1 MLKKR
6 ARDLMGDGGGV
17 VLRCSTSGG
26 DNLFATANQMMS
38 KKMRGASVTAAKEAG
53 LLAAGFE
60 EAIGFFNRVKVSC
73 DRHVY
78 EALLGTLSLY
88 RQRCIGKDILCAKVL
103 LLLKNHQDLTQHF
116 LNFIC
121 GPPVTLTPPPPPPSS
136 SGRGES
142 RSKKV
147 EEEKKKEKEKNH
159 SLDVVIRGPQVTPPS
174 PSSSDSCD
182 HEGRSNGVPSLLQY
196 MRKSKSKEEEKNHSN
211 KRAKIV
217 TDTPKQGA
225 ENVRAIQV
233 IPERVVYANC
243 PDLIE
248 EVTTFATVPEDATQ
262 IAEYETLY
270 SHTLKMANGG
280 AIQADWAGS
289 DHQYSAGTEENKVA
303 ANAMFQQESP
313 VSNNE
318 EEEEEAGALIRE
330 ELKKQGICLF
340 QKAREKLPSPQKFLE
355 PFYYYTNG
363 KIEKA
368 EFDEKMAA
376 VIGEYPDLA
385 IQLELYLSKL
395 DEFCGSLKDKDD
407 NDTCKARQSSMQQKK
422 NNQVLDQFP
431 DDESR
436 HCTPSYWLRTEDND
450 NSSSGHWKDQDTRRG
465 EELINDKWVCQPPYS
480 YTSTHPHKSKK
491 EKLLLECE
499 DDMFEVDM
507 LLGWVKSA
515 QDYGTGWLNSING
528 SKGNIM
534 SDGKE
539 RYLINCIKRLYGTA
553 HGQRILRSLKERPE
567 DTLPSILSRLK
578 QKHQELLMFRS
589 DKRSIWADVY
599 SKYNSRSIA
608 AALG

>member
-1 MLKKR
+1 M
-6 ARDLMGDGGGV
+6 
-17 VLRCSTSGG
+17 C
-26 DNLFATANQMMS
+26 
-38 KKMRGASVTAAKEAG
+38 
-53 LLAAGFE
+53 
-60 EAIGFFNRVKVSC
+60 
-73 DRHVY
+73 
-78 EALLGTLSLY
+78 
-88 RQRCIGKDILCAKVL
+88 
-103 LLLKNHQDLTQHF
+103 
-116 LNFIC
+116 
-121 GPPVTLTPPPPPPSS
+121 
-136 SGRGES
+136 
-142 RSKKV
+142 
-147 EEEKKKEKEKNH
+147 
-159 SLDVVIRGPQVTPPS
+159 
-174 PSSSDSCD
+174 
-182 HEGRSNGVPSLLQY
+182 
-196 MRKSKSKEEEKNHSN
+196 KSKSKEEETNHSN
-211 KRAKIV
+211 KRPKIV
-217 TDTPKQGA
+217 TDMPKQGA

-248 EVTTFATVPEDATQ
+248 EVTTFASVPEDATQ
-262 IAEYETLY
+262 IAEYEGLY
-270 SHTLKMANGG
+270 SHTLKMADGG
-280 AIQADWAGS
+280 AIQADWAGT
-289 DHQYSAGTEENKVA
+289 DHQYSTGTEENKVA
-303 ANAMFQQESP
+303 VNAMFQQESP

-318 EEEEEAGALIRE
+318 EEKEEAGALIRE

-340 QKAREKLPSPQKFLE
+340 QKAREKLPSTQKFLG

-368 EFDEKMAA
+368 EFDQKMEA

-395 DEFCGSLKDKDD
+395 EEFYGSLKDKDD

-422 NNQVLDQFP
+422 HNQVLDQFP

-436 HCTPSYWLRTEDND
+436 HCTPSYWLHTEDND
-450 NSSSGHWKDQDTRRG
+450 NSSPGLGKDQDTRRG
-465 EELINDKWVCQPPYS
+465 EELINDKWVCQPLDS

-507 LLGWVKSA
+507 LLSWVKSA

-528 SKGNIM
+528 RKGNIM

-539 RYLINCIKRLYGTA
+539 SYLINCIKRLYGTA
-553 HGQRILRSLKERPE
+553 HGQRILCSLKERLE

-589 DKRSIWADVY
+589 GKQSIWADVY

-608 AALG
+608 AADC